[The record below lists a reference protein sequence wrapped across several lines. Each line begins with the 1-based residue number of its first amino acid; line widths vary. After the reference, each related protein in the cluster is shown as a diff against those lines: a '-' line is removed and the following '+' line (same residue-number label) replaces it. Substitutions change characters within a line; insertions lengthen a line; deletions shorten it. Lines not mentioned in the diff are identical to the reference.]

1 MGQAIRGGKKIMK
14 NDPFE
19 TALNTLRAAGEIA
32 GIEPNAIK
40 ILSQPKR
47 IFEFTIPMKMDNGE
61 FKIFNA
67 FRVHYNDAL
76 GEIKDGTRFVPNLD
90 LNTVK
95 ALGFWMTIKHAVA
108 GIPAGGGKGG
118 VRVDPSELSEWE
130 LERLVRSFIRKL
142 PMKGAWVDVPG
153 ADIGTSAKTQ
163 AWMLDEYE
171 EIVGFHSPA
180 AINDK
185 PAEVNGTLGSMEATG
200 TGAFFITKE
209 AVKDLGLPK
218 GISIAVQGFGDVGC
232 TVAKLLY
239 NEGFKVIAVSD
250 IKGGVYSEEGINI
263 NELAKHVEDN
273 GFVANFPGTV
283 TITNEELLETNCD
296 ILIPAA
302 VQSVITDK
310 NADKVKA
317 KLIIEGANGPTTL
330 GAEKILEGKGV
341 TIMPDVLA
349 NCGGAIVCSFERTQ
363 GLTDTYWDL
372 ETVNKKLKE
381 RILKAYK
388 ETVATAREKNT
399 SFRNA
404 AWVNAL
410 IRISKAMKARGWI

>member
-1 MGQAIRGGKKIMK
+1 MK

-19 TALNTLRAAGEIA
+19 TALNTLRVAGEIA
-32 GIEPNAIK
+32 GLEPNAIK

-47 IFEFTIPMKMDNGE
+47 VFEFTIPMKMDNGE
-61 FKIFNA
+61 LRVFNA

-76 GEIKDGTRFVPNLD
+76 GEVKDGTRFVPNLD

-108 GIPAGGGKGG
+108 NIPAGGGKGG
-118 VRVDPSELSEWE
+118 VRVDPDELSEWE
-130 LERLVRSFIRKL
+130 LERLVRAFIRKL

-180 AINDK
+180 AVNDK

-200 TGAFFITKE
+200 TGAFFVTME
-209 AVKDLGLPK
+209 AVKNLELSK
-218 GISIAVQGFGDVGC
+218 GASIAVQGFGDVGR
-232 TVAKLLY
+232 TIAKLLY

-250 IKGGVYSEEGINI
+250 IKGGVYSEEGMDIE
-263 NELAKHVEDN
+263 ELVKHVEDT
-273 GFVANFPGTV
+273 GFVAGFPGTAA
-283 TITNEELLETNCD
+283 INNKELLETKCD

-302 VQSVITDK
+302 VQSVITDE
-310 NADKVKA
+310 NADKIKA
-317 KLIIEGANGPTTL
+317 QLIIEGANGPTTP
-330 GAEKILEGKGV
+330 GAEKILEGKEV
-341 TIMPDVLA
+341 TTIPDVLA

-363 GLTDTYWDL
+363 GLTDTYWGL
-372 ETVNKKLKE
+372 ETVNEKLKE

-410 IRISKAMKARGWI
+410 IKISKAMKARGWM

>member
-1 MGQAIRGGKKIMK
+1 MK
-14 NDPFE
+14 DNPFE
-19 TALNTLRAAGEIA
+19 IALNTLYAAGKIA
-32 GIEPNAIK
+32 HIDSNTIK
-40 ILSQPKR
+40 ILEQPKR
-47 IFEFTIPMKMDNGE
+47 VFEFTIPMKMDNGE
-61 FKIFNA
+61 LKIFNA

-76 GEIKDGTRFVPNLD
+76 GQVKDGTRFVPNLN
-90 LNTVK
+90 LGTVK

-108 GIPAGGGKGG
+108 DIPSGGGKGG
-118 VRVDPSELSEWE
+118 VRVDPEELSEWE
-130 LERLVRSFIRKL
+130 YERLVRAFIRKL

-171 EIVGFHSPA
+171 EISGFHSPA
-180 AINDK
+180 AVNDK
-185 PAEVNGTLGSMEATG
+185 PAEVNGSLGSMEATG
-200 TGAFFITKE
+200 TGAFFVTME
-209 AVKDLGLPK
+209 AVKDLELSK

-250 IKGGVYSEEGINI
+250 IEGGIYSQEGLDIE
-263 NELAKHVEDN
+263 ELAKHVEN
-273 GFVANFPGTV
+273 TGFVADFPGSV
-283 TITNEELLETNCD
+283 EITNEDLLESNCD

-302 VQSVITDK
+302 IQSVITDK

-317 KLIIEGANGPTTL
+317 KLIIECANGPITTA
-330 GAEKILEGKGV
+330 GEKILEKKGI
-341 TIMPDVLA
+341 TIIPDVLA
-349 NCGGAIVCSFERTQ
+349 NCGSALVCSFERTQ

-381 RILKAYK
+381 RILKAYQNTILTAK
-388 ETVATAREKNT
+388 EKKT

-404 AWVNAL
+404 AWINAL
-410 IRISKAMKARGWI
+410 IKISKAMKARGWI

>member
-1 MGQAIRGGKKIMK
+1 MK

-19 TALNTLRAAGEIA
+19 TALNTLLAAGEIA

-76 GEIKDGTRFVPNLD
+76 GEIKDGTRFVLNLD

-118 VRVDPSELSEWE
+118 VRVDPEKLSEWE
-130 LERLVRSFIRKL
+130 LERLVRAFIRKL

-180 AINDK
+180 AVNDK

-200 TGAFFITKE
+200 TGAFFVTME
-209 AVKDLGLPK
+209 AVRDLELPK
-218 GISIAVQGFGDVGC
+218 GISIAVQGFGDVGR
-232 TVAKLLY
+232 TITRLLY
-239 NEGFKVIAVSD
+239 NEGFKVVAISD
-250 IKGGVYSEEGINI
+250 IKGGIYSKEGLNI
-263 NELAKHVEDN
+263 EKLVKHVEDT
-273 GFVANFPGTV
+273 GFVANFPETV
-283 TITNEELLETNCD
+283 AITNEELLETNCD

-317 KLIIEGANGPTTL
+317 KLIIEGANGPTTTK
-330 GAEKILEGKGV
+330 AEKILEDNEV
-341 TIMPDVLA
+341 TIIPDVLA

-372 ETVNKKLKE
+372 ETVNKKLKK

-388 ETVATAREKNT
+388 ETTVTAKEKNT
-399 SFRNA
+399 SLRNA
-404 AWVNAL
+404 AWMNAL
-410 IRISKAMKARGWI
+410 IKISKAMKARGWI

>member
-1 MGQAIRGGKKIMK
+1 MK

-19 TALNTLRAAGEIA
+19 TALNTLRIA
-32 GIEPNAIK
+32 GKIAGLEPNAIK

-61 FKIFNA
+61 LRIFNA

-76 GEIKDGTRFVPNLD
+76 GQVKNGTRFVPNLD
-90 LNTVK
+90 LDIVK

-108 GIPAGGGKGG
+108 DIPAGGGKGG
-118 VRVDPSELSEWE
+118 VRVDPGKLSEWE

-142 PMKGAWVDVPG
+142 PMKGVWVDVPG

-180 AINDK
+180 AVNDK

-250 IKGGVYSEEGINI
+250 IKGGIYSEEGINI

-283 TITNEELLETNCD
+283 TITNKELLETNCD

-302 VQSVITDK
+302 VQSVITDE
-310 NADKVKA
+310 NANKVKA
-317 KLIIEGANGPTTL
+317 KLIIEGANGPTIPE
-330 GAEKILEGKGV
+330 AEKILENKGV
-341 TIMPDVLA
+341 VIIPDVLA

-388 ETVATAREKNT
+388 ETVATAKGKKT
-399 SFRNA
+399 SLRNA

-410 IRISKAMKARGWI
+410 IKISKAMKARGWI

>member
-1 MGQAIRGGKKIMK
+1 MK

-19 TALNTLRAAGEIA
+19 TALDTLRVAGELA
-32 GIEPNAIK
+32 DIEPNAIK
-40 ILSQPKR
+40 ILSQPKHV
-47 IFEFTIPMKMDNGE
+47 FEFTIPMKMDNGE
-61 FKIFNA
+61 LRIFNA

-76 GEIKDGTRFVPNLD
+76 GEVKDGTRFVPNLD

-130 LERLVRSFIRKL
+130 LERLVRAFIRKL

-180 AINDK
+180 AVNDK

-200 TGAFFITKE
+200 TGAFFVTLE
-209 AVKDLGLPK
+209 AVKNLELSK
-218 GISIAVQGFGDVGC
+218 GASIAVQGFGDVGR
-232 TVAKLLY
+232 TITKILY

-250 IKGGVYSEEGINI
+250 IKGGIYRKEGLDIKK
-263 NELAKHVEDN
+263 LVKHVEDT

-283 TITNEELLETNCD
+283 AITNEELLETNCD

-302 VQSVITDK
+302 VQSVITDE

-317 KLIIEGANGPTTL
+317 KLILECANGPITTK
-330 GAEKILEGKGV
+330 GERILERKGI
-341 TIMPDVLA
+341 TIMPDVLT
-349 NCGGAIVCSFERTQ
+349 NCGSAIVCSFERTQ

-381 RILKAYK
+381 RILKAYQ
-388 ETVATAREKNT
+388 ETIATAREKNI

-404 AWVNAL
+404 AWGNAL
-410 IRISKAMKARGWI
+410 IKISKAMKARGWI

>member
-1 MGQAIRGGKKIMK
+1 MK

-19 TALNTLRAAGEIA
+19 TALNTLRVAGEIA
-32 GIEPNAIK
+32 GLEPNAIK

-47 IFEFTIPMKMDNGE
+47 VFEFTIPMKMDNGE
-61 FKIFNA
+61 LRVFNA

-76 GEIKDGTRFVPNLD
+76 GEVKDGTRFVPNLD

-108 GIPAGGGKGG
+108 NIPAGGGKGG
-118 VRVDPSELSEWE
+118 VRVDPDELSEWE
-130 LERLVRSFIRKL
+130 LERLVRAFIRKL

-180 AINDK
+180 AVNDK

-200 TGAFFITKE
+200 TGAFFVTME
-209 AVKDLGLPK
+209 AVKNLELSK
-218 GISIAVQGFGDVGC
+218 GASIAVQGFGDVGR
-232 TVAKLLY
+232 TIAKLLY

-250 IKGGVYSEEGINI
+250 IKGGVYSEEGMDIE
-263 NELAKHVEDN
+263 ELVKHVEDT
-273 GFVANFPGTV
+273 GFVAGFPGTAA
-283 TITNEELLETNCD
+283 INNKELLETKCD

-302 VQSVITDK
+302 VQSVITDE
-310 NADKVKA
+310 NADKIKA
-317 KLIIEGANGPTTL
+317 KLIIEGANGPTTP
-330 GAEKILEGKGV
+330 GAEKILEGKEV
-341 TIMPDVLA
+341 TTIPDVLA

-363 GLTDTYWDL
+363 GLTDTYWGL
-372 ETVNKKLKE
+372 ETVNEKLKE

-410 IRISKAMKARGWI
+410 IKISKAMKARGWM

>member
-1 MGQAIRGGKKIMK
+1 M
-14 NDPFE
+14 NNNPFE
-19 TALNTLRAAGEIA
+19 TALNTLRVAGRIA
-32 GIEPNAIK
+32 GLEPNAIK

-47 IFEFTIPMKMDNGE
+47 VFEFTIPMKMDNGE
-61 FKIFNA
+61 LRIFNA

-76 GEIKDGTRFVPNLD
+76 GQIKDGTRFVPNLD
-90 LNTVK
+90 LDTVR

-130 LERLVRSFIRKL
+130 LERLVRAFIRKL

-180 AINDK
+180 AVNDK
-185 PAEVNGTLGSMEATG
+185 PAEVSGTLGSMEATG
-200 TGAFFITKE
+200 TGAFFIAKE
-209 AVKDLGLPK
+209 AVKDLGLAK
-218 GISIAVQGFGDVGC
+218 GASIAVQGFGDVGR
-232 TVAKLLY
+232 TITKLLY

-250 IKGGVYSEEGINI
+250 VKSGVYSEEGIDI
-263 NELAKHVEDN
+263 KELVKHVEDT
-273 GFVANFPGTV
+273 GFVAGFPGTV
-283 TITNEELLETNCD
+283 AITNKELLETKCD

-302 VQSVITDK
+302 VQSVITDE
-310 NADKVKA
+310 NADKIKA
-317 KLIIEGANGPTTL
+317 KLIIEGANGPTTP
-330 GAEKILEGKGV
+330 GAEKILEEKGI
-341 TIMPDVLA
+341 TIIPDVLA

-372 ETVNKKLKE
+372 ETVNEKLKE

-388 ETVATAREKNT
+388 DTVATAREKNT

-410 IRISKAMKARGWI
+410 HKISKAMKARGWI

>member
-1 MGQAIRGGKKIMK
+1 MK

-19 TALNTLRAAGEIA
+19 TALNTLRVAGGIA
-32 GIEPNAIK
+32 GLEPNAIK

-47 IFEFTIPMKMDNGE
+47 VFEFTIPMKMDNGE
-61 FKIFNA
+61 LRIFNA

-118 VRVDPSELSEWE
+118 VRVDPAELSEWE
-130 LERLVRSFIRKL
+130 LERLVRAFIRKL

-180 AINDK
+180 AVNDK

-200 TGAFFITKE
+200 TGAFFVTME
-209 AVKDLGLPK
+209 AVKNLELSK
-218 GISIAVQGFGDVGC
+218 GASIAVQGFGDVGR
-232 TVAKLLY
+232 TITKLLY
-239 NEGFKVIAVSD
+239 NKGFKVIAVSD
-250 IKGGVYSEEGINI
+250 IKSGVYSEEGIDI
-263 NELAKHVEDN
+263 EELVKHVEDT

-283 TITNEELLETNCD
+283 AMTNEELLETNCD

-302 VQSVITDK
+302 VQSVITDE
-310 NADKVKA
+310 NADKIKA
-317 KLIIEGANGPTTL
+317 KLIIEGANGPTTPA
-330 GAEKILEGKGV
+330 AEKILEGKGV
-341 TIMPDVLA
+341 TIIPDVLA
-349 NCGGAIVCSFERTQ
+349 NCGSAIVCSFERTQ

-372 ETVNKKLKE
+372 ETINEKLKE

-388 ETVATAREKNT
+388 ETVVTAREKNT
-399 SFRNA
+399 SLRNA

-410 IRISKAMKARGWI
+410 TKISKAMKARGWM

>member
-1 MGQAIRGGKKIMK
+1 
-14 NDPFE
+14 
-19 TALNTLRAAGEIA
+19 
-32 GIEPNAIK
+32 
-40 ILSQPKR
+40 
-47 IFEFTIPMKMDNGE
+47 
-61 FKIFNA
+61 
-67 FRVHYNDAL
+67 
-76 GEIKDGTRFVPNLD
+76 
-90 LNTVK
+90 
-95 ALGFWMTIKHAVA
+95 
-108 GIPAGGGKGG
+108 
-118 VRVDPSELSEWE
+118 
-130 LERLVRSFIRKL
+130 
-142 PMKGAWVDVPG
+142 MKGAWVDVPG

-200 TGAFFITKE
+200 TGAFFVTKE

-218 GISIAVQGFGDVGC
+218 EASIAVQGFGDVGR
-232 TVAKLLY
+232 TIAKLLY
-239 NEGFKVIAVSD
+239 NEGFKVIGVSD
-250 IKGGVYSEEGINI
+250 IKSGVYSEEGIDI
-263 NELAKHVEDN
+263 EKLAKHVEDS

-283 TITNEELLETNCD
+283 AITNKELLETKCD

-302 VQSVITDK
+302 VQSVITDE
-310 NADKVKA
+310 NADKIKA
-317 KLIIEGANGPTTL
+317 KLIIEGANGPTTP
-330 GAEKILEGKGV
+330 GAEKILEGKEV
-341 TIMPDVLA
+341 TIIPDVLA
-349 NCGGAIVCSFERTQ
+349 NCGSAIVCSFERTQ

-399 SFRNA
+399 SLRNA

-410 IRISKAMKARGWI
+410 IKISKAMKARGWM